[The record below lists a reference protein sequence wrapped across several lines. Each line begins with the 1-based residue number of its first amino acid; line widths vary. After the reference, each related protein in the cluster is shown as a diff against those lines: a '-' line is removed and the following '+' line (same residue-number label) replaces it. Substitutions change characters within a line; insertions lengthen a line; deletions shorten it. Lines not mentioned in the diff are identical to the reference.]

1 MAVFSDIRLIL
12 KKINELNPF
21 AGTVLSGEELIPI
34 YDPAT
39 GRTVKVKASLFTGGE
54 DKTLQ
59 WVSTETYTI
68 DEIRTW
74 NLKFWKSLVDA
85 NIGNQPVEGPYWTE
99 VSKSETGNLGYWA
112 AGVFTNDPSYAV
124 YNQELYLLDN
134 TAVTIPYESSD
145 FETELSENK
154 WVLQGGAPTELSRI
168 VIPRL
173 VVLPDILLAPF
184 LFRYIF
190 PVTILSVILPV
201 FVLL

>member
-12 KKINELNPF
+12 KKINGLNPF

-39 GRTVKVKASLFTGGE
+39 GKTVKVKASLFTGGE

-59 WVSTETYTI
+59 WASTETYVT

-85 NIGNQPVEGPYWTE
+85 NIGNQPVEGIYWTE

-124 YNQELYLLDN
+124 
-134 TAVTIPYESSD
+134 
-145 FETELSENK
+145 
-154 WVLQGGAPTELSRI
+154 
-168 VIPRL
+168 
-173 VVLPDILLAPF
+173 
-184 LFRYIF
+184 
-190 PVTILSVILPV
+190 
-201 FVLL
+201 